1 VKILADGSV
10 TFESLMLVVGLA
22 FLIPIL
28 LYKLKLRVLPVVV
41 AEIIAGLII
50 GKSGLQIV
58 GNSDWLDLLSLL
70 GFIYLMFLSGLE
82 IDFSALKLRSEIG
95 TNVMNPI
102 VAAIIIFMGIFLVSG
117 GLSVFLVVMGF
128 VKQVFL
134 TTLIISTISLGVVV
148 PVLKERRM
156 LSTVLGQTLLLV
168 TVLADFFTMIMLAV
182 YVSALS
188 HNKGDML
195 LLITFF
201 GILIMAFFIIKY
213 FSNGSLFRV
222 LSEGSIQFGTRAVF
236 ALLLAVVF
244 LSETLGV
251 EYILG
256 AFLAGVI
263 VSLLR
268 PQKAL
273 VHQLESFGYG
283 FLIPIFFVM
292 VGVNLQIRHL
302 LSDIKMVILIPLL
315 LVLMFVAKIIPMLYL
330 KKWISSREVLSSA
343 LLLSSKLSLV
353 IAAATLALDLH
364 LIDIRLH
371 GAFILVAIVS
381 CLLFPILFN
390 HIAPQVDA
398 PKKSI
403 TIVGLNHIS
412 IPVSTDLIK
421 EDLYQI
427 QLFTANKEL
436 YEHTQTGADNRFGNR
451 LYYVQDLTTTEL
463 DKQQAFQADI
473 IILATTYDDININL
487 GKYANKLSGK
497 RVIVRIEGPDQYR
510 SMRDQGFEVFSTVY
524 AARRI
529 LRSLID
535 NPSTLQLIIDDEPLV
550 EVVIGKAIYSGLTLR
565 EMPFPPN
572 VLVLR
577 IYRGNSSLVP
587 NGSTEVY
594 LADRLLMSG
603 NAESINNFR
612 ELMM

>member
-1 VKILADGSV
+1 MSEIKDDGWSSWPHGSV

-28 LYKLKLRVLPVVV
+28 LYKLKLRVLPV
-41 AEIIAGLII
+41 ELLPKFIAGLII

-102 VAAIIIFMGIFLVSG
+102 VAGNYYIHGNLPSIRWTLC
-117 GLSVFLVVMGF
+117 LPCRYGF
-128 VKQVFL
+128 RESSISL

-273 VHQLESFGYG
+273 VHQLESFGDH
-283 FLIPIFFVM
+283 FD
-292 VGVNLQIRHL
+292 
-302 LSDIKMVILIPLL
+302 SDIFRHGWCESANSP
-315 LVLMFVAKIIPMLYL
+315 FII
-330 KKWISSREVLSSA
+330 R
-343 LLLSSKLSLV
+343 
-353 IAAATLALDLH
+353 
-364 LIDIRLH
+364 
-371 GAFILVAIVS
+371 
-381 CLLFPILFN
+381 
-390 HIAPQVDA
+390 
-398 PKKSI
+398 
-403 TIVGLNHIS
+403 
-412 IPVSTDLIK
+412 
-421 EDLYQI
+421 YQ
-427 QLFTANKEL
+427 N
-436 YEHTQTGADNRFGNR
+436 G
-451 LYYVQDLTTTEL
+451 
-463 DKQQAFQADI
+463 
-473 IILATTYDDININL
+473 DINSASPCAHVR
-487 GKYANKLSGK
+487 GKN
-497 RVIVRIEGPDQYR
+497 
-510 SMRDQGFEVFSTVY
+510 
-524 AARRI
+524 
-529 LRSLID
+529 
-535 NPSTLQLIIDDEPLV
+535 
-550 EVVIGKAIYSGLTLR
+550 YSDALFKK
-565 EMPFPPN
+565 MDFK
-572 VLVLR
+572 
-577 IYRGNSSLVP
+577 
-587 NGSTEVY
+587 
-594 LADRLLMSG
+594 
-603 NAESINNFR
+603 
-612 ELMM
+612 